1 MISWSNAGLIAEDT
15 SAEIVQRP
23 TTNADIKLVGLVLR
37 STQIEILT
45 ANMFEGL
52 YPFLLV

>member
-15 SAEIVQRP
+15 SAEIVHIP
-23 TTNADIKLVGLVLR
+23 TIHGDIKLVGLVIR
-37 STQIEILT
+37 STQMEILT
-45 ANMFEGL
+45 TNMFEGL